1 MSSSSNICTDHVVAA
16 ASEEQLCYIHCNF
29 CNIDLAVSVPCSSL
43 FDTVTVRC
51 GNCTN
56 MWPVNVGMA
65 AAALQQSFSGSS
77 STFQDSSSNSH
88 HQQGSNHI
96 SPNYRV
102 DLGVSSDCNNMMPM
116 TMRPHTPSS
125 SNNGKEINNR
135 PQEKRQRVPSLYN
148 RFIKE
153 EIQRIKANNPDISHK
168 EAFSTAAKNW
178 AHFPHMHI
186 GLTFDREQP
195 PHQANLDEN
204 QGLRYPTNDKA

>member
-1 MSSSSNICTDHVVAA
+1 MSSTCTTDVAA
-16 ASEEQLCYIHCNF
+16 SAAVSEQLCYIHCNF
-29 CNIDLAVSVPCSSL
+29 CNIVLAVSVPCSSL

-65 AAALQQSFSGSS
+65 AAFHQSLSGST
-77 STFQDSSSNSH
+77 STFQDSSSSH
-88 HQQGSNHI
+88 HQQELNHI
-96 SPNYRV
+96 APNYRV
-102 DLGVSSDCNNMMPM
+102 DLGFSSDCNKNMPM
-116 TMRPHTPSS
+116 SMRPRPPPLI
-125 SNNGKEINNR
+125 NAQEINNR

-178 AHFPHMHI
+178 AHFPRIHF
-186 GLTFDREQP
+186 GLMLENNH
-195 PHQANLDEN
+195 HQANIDEN
-204 QGLRYPTNDKA
+204 RGFHFPTNDKA